1 MAKGE
6 DRKLTE
12 SEWGRLKE
20 TPRNPVRWRWAD
32 IEFYRRPSKGS
43 AMKRSYRG
51 ERRNQMF
58 GRHPKGVPK
67 TAVQD
72 RASAGTA

>member
-1 MAKGE
+1 MAKDK

-12 SEWGRLKE
+12 SEWDRLKE
-20 TPRNPVRWRWAD
+20 TPRNPVRWRRAD
-32 IEFYRRPSKGS
+32 IKFYRRPSKGS
-43 AMKRSYRG
+43 ANKRTYRG

-58 GRHPKGVPK
+58 GRRPKGVPK